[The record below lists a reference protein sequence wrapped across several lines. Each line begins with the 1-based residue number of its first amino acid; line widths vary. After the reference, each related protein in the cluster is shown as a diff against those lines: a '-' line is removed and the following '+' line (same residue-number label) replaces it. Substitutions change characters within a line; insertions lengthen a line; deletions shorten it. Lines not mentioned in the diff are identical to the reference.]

1 MNPQLRFQRHE
12 LKYYLPEQKCSE
24 LLRLISP
31 YVQPDPYLERDEAK
45 SYMVRSLYLDTSDL
59 RFYHE
64 KLDGLLVR
72 KKFRVRG
79 YNNERD
85 SAFFE
90 IKRRCNGVVIK
101 DRAPGHYEEIDKIL
115 DLYGGYSPNGGRS
128 DAEMEV
134 INSFLLS
141 VPILQLRP
149 TVLIA
154 YDREAYMSVFDD
166 DVRLTLDRNLRC
178 LPGRGIDLFYSG
190 KDWISIKKPCIMEL
204 KFNHALPLFFKR
216 IIKKLGL
223 QKEAISKYCLCI
235 EKCKGVLLQ

>member
-12 LKYYLPEQKCSE
+12 LKYYLPEQTYSE
-24 LLRLISP
+24 LLRIARP
-31 YVQPDPYLERDEAK
+31 YVKLDPYLERDEAK
-45 SYMVRSLYLDTSDL
+45 SYVVRSLYLDTDDL

-79 YNNERD
+79 YNNERNNT
-85 SAFFE
+85 FFE
-90 IKRRCNGVVIK
+90 IKRRCNGVIMK
-101 DRAPGHYEEIDKIL
+101 DRAPGDHEEIDKIL
-115 DLYGGYSPNGGRS
+115 DLYGGYHPNGGRS
-128 DAEMEV
+128 DAEMKV

-141 VPILQLRP
+141 VPMLQLRP
-149 TVLIA
+149 TVLVT
-154 YDREAYMSVFDD
+154 YDREAYMSIFDD
-166 DVRLTLDRNLRC
+166 DFRLTLDRNLRC

-190 KDWISIKKPCIMEL
+190 KDWIFVKKPCIMEL

-216 IIKKLGL
+216 IIKRLNL
-223 QKEAISKYCLCI
+223 CAEAISKYCLCI